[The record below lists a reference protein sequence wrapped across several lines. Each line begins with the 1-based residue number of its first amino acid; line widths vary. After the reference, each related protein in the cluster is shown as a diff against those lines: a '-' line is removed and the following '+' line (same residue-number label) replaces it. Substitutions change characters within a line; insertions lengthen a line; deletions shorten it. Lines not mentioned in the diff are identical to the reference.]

1 MLNLVI
7 IALSSYLAGSFPTA
21 ILVGKLSRGID
32 IRQHG
37 SGNAGGTNVFRVLGW
52 KLGVF
57 VMLVDML
64 KGYLATVYLSQLSF
78 FPGEPINPVYFSIL
92 AGVFAIIGHIWT
104 VFAGFKGGK
113 GVGTAAGFL
122 FGLIPVAALGGMV
135 IFFTLFF
142 IFRYVSLGSV
152 CAAIGIP
159 SILILQKFTTNP
171 ELEPVLI
178 YITSAIA
185 ILIIYTHRSNI
196 QRLLNGTENKITSLK
211 GGNATK

>member
-7 IALSSYLAGSFPTA
+7 IAILAYLAGSFPTA

-64 KGYLATVYLSQLSF
+64 KGYLATVYISQLLF
-78 FPGEPINPVYFSIL
+78 FPGETYNPVYLEIL
-92 AGVFAIIGHIWT
+92 AGIFAIIGHIWT
-104 VFAGFKGGK
+104 IFAGFKGGK

-122 FGLIPVAALGGMV
+122 FGLIPLAAFGGMV

-142 IFRYVSLGSV
+142 IFRYVSLGSI

-159 SILILQKFTTNP
+159 TILIIQKFSTKP

-185 ILIIYTHRSNI
+185 ALIIYTHRTNI

-211 GGNATK
+211 GGNAK